1 MMDKNLE
8 ILEEME
14 KDENQTFIDINIDE
28 KSLDEY
34 IEKNFKDFIIS

>member
-1 MMDKNLE
+1 MDKNLE